1 MSVTI
6 DQTRDKGNPMGLL
19 FIVSAPS
26 GAGKTTLCQALRRHY
41 PDLRYSVSHTT
52 RPPRPGEEDGVA
64 YCFLT
69 PDQFKDGIQK
79 GAWAEWAEVHGHY
92 YGTAAAFLKSGLA
105 SGHGI
110 LLDIDVQGTRQILK
124 RFPDCVTIFIMP
136 PSLAVLKER
145 LVSRGTDSATVISRR
160 LKNAEKEI
168 AQREIYRHVIVNDQ
182 LGRATAELINLFARY
197 RTETGWCRPVSQAV
211 TSK

>member
-1 MSVTI
+1 M
-6 DQTRDKGNPMGLL
+6 DQTRDKGKPMGIL

-26 GAGKTTLCQALRRHY
+26 GAGKTTLCLALRRHY

-52 RPPRPGEEDGVA
+52 RPPRPGEEDGVD

-69 PDQFKDGIQK
+69 PDQFEDGIQK
-79 GAWAEWAEVHGHY
+79 DAWAEWAEVHGHY
-92 YGTAAAFLKSGLA
+92 YGTAAAFLNHGLA
-105 SGHGI
+105 SGRGI

-124 RFPDCVTIFIMP
+124 RFPDSVTIFIMP

-145 LVSRGTDSATVISRR
+145 LVARGTDSATVIARR
-160 LKNAEKEI
+160 LINAEKEI

-182 LGRATAELINLFARY
+182 LEQATAELINLIARY
-197 RTETGWCRPVSQAV
+197 RTETGWRRPTALSI
-211 TSK
+211 TPE